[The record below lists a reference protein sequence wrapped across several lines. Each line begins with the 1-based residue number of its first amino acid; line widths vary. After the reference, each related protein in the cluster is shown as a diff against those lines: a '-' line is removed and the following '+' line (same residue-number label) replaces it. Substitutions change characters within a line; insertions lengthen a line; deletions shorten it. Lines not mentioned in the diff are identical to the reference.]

1 MNQYNYNA
9 SLVRVL
15 LNNRS
20 IISSIASSNSNESLF
35 KHYWDESALLVF
47 IMILVIGFIA
57 ILVWSCIQR
66 KKLTTERNKIESICL
81 NINLK

>member
-1 MNQYNYNA
+1 
-9 SLVRVL
+9 
-15 LNNRS
+15 
-20 IISSIASSNSNESLF
+20 
-35 KHYWDESALLVF
+35 
-47 IMILVIGFIA
+47 MILVIGFIA